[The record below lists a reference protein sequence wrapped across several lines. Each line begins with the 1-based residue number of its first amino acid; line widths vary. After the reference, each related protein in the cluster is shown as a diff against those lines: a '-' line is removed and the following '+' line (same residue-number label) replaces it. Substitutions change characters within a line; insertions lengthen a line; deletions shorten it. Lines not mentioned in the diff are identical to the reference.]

1 MANLRSYLLIYL
13 SFFIA
18 LVLYIL
24 PLPIAISATRPSFL
38 LLLVFYWVLA
48 LPQKVGVM
56 HACFLG
62 LIVDILL
69 GSTLGVNALL
79 LSLVSYFVTSY
90 YQKIRNFNMAK
101 TTITIGILVFVDYL
115 FLYWIASSERNIVL
129 HDYYF
134 IPLLT
139 SMLIWPWFF
148 LLMRFARTKFK
159 V

>member
-1 MANLRSYLLIYL
+1 
-13 SFFIA
+13 
-18 LVLYIL
+18 
-24 PLPIAISATRPSFL
+24 
-38 LLLVFYWVLA
+38 
-48 LPQKVGVM
+48 M

-79 LSLVSYFVTSY
+79 LSLVSYFVTSN
-90 YQKIRNFNMAK
+90 YQKICNFNMAK

-134 IPLLT
+134 IPVLT